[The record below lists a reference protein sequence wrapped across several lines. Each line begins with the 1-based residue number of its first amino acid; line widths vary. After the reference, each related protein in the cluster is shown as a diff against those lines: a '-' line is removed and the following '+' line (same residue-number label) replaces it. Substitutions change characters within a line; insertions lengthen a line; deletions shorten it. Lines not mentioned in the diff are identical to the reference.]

1 MKKISELRNRI
12 DGSRSKVLV
21 LAGAEDK
28 PALSAVM
35 KSYHEGII
43 TPVFVGEKDKIKSRC
58 KEMGYPL
65 DGLSVHHTESV
76 EECIETSVKL
86 VRSGEANIIMKGSVK
101 TPDLLK
107 GVLNKEWGLNPG
119 GMLSHFALFESEH
132 YPKLFAITDVAINIA
147 PDVDAKKRIV
157 ENTVG
162 FMRRLGVETPK
173 VAALAAIEMVNPKMQ
188 ATLDADALTKLNES
202 GEIKDCKVFGPLAFD
217 CAMSPSRA
225 KHKGIENEVAGH
237 ADILLV
243 PNIETGNALY
253 KSLLMFS
260 QPQVA
265 SVVVGAGAP
274 IVLTSRTDSDQ
285 TKFNSIL
292 LGASV

>member
-12 DGSRSKVLV
+12 DVSKPKVLV
-21 LAGAEDK
+21 LVGADDK

-35 KSYHEGII
+35 KSYHEGIVK
-43 TPVFVGEKDKIKSRC
+43 PVLVGNKDIIKSRS
-58 KEMGYPL
+58 KDLGYTL
-65 DGLSVHHTESV
+65 EGITVIDTCSTD
-76 EECIETSVKL
+76 ECIETSVKIIGN
-86 VRSGEANIIMKGSVK
+86 GEADIIMKGSVK

-107 GVLNKEWGLNPG
+107 GVLNKEWGLKPG

-147 PDVDAKKRIV
+147 PDIDDKVKIV
-157 ENTVG
+157 NNATR
-162 FMRRLGVETPK
+162 FMTQLGIKDPK
-173 VAALAAIEMVNPKMQ
+173 IAALAAIEVVNPKMP
-188 ATLDADALTKLNES
+188 ATLDADELTKRNDR
-202 GEIKDCKVFGPLAFD
+202 GEISNCKIFGPLAFD

-225 KHKGIENEVAGH
+225 KHKGIENPVAGH
-237 ADILLV
+237 ADVLLV

-265 SVVVGAGAP
+265 AVVVGAGTP
-274 IVLTSRTDSDQ
+274 IILTSRTDSDQ